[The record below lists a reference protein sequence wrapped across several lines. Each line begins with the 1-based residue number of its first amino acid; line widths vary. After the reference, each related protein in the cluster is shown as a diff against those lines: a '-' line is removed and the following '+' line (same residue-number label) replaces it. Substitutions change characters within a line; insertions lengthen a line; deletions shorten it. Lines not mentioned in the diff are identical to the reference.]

1 MVTLKIGI
9 VIPGFSASE
18 DDWCIPA
25 QLNLVRRLS
34 CEAEVHV
41 FPLRYPHHRRPYA
54 VYGAV
59 VHPQGGAETGGIG
72 RVPLLLRTLRSVVVE
87 HHRRPFDVLHAMWA
101 DEPGFVAVTAGRL
114 LKVPAIVSLL
124 GGELVRFPDIGYGG
138 QLSYINQWL
147 IRFALHGAVC
157 VTAGSPHLRELAR
170 PHVNPEQLQLMPLG
184 IDTDLFQPVCGE
196 NTSARLVEGDI
207 KLLHVASLVPVKDQ
221 ATLLRATALVVER
234 VPGAHLHVAGEG
246 SLLSSLRRMAQSLG
260 IAGHVTFHGAV
271 SHDCLPAY
279 YRAADLCV
287 LSSRYESQGM
297 VTLEAAAC
305 GRTTVGTA
313 VGLLPELVPQA
324 QVVPVG
330 NAQALAEAVLAVLK
344 DRQRLAALNQA
355 VLAAV
360 EARYTLQHT
369 VAQLNELYSEVAAGH
384 RQNR

>member
-1 MVTLKIGI
+1 MKIG
-9 VIPGFSASE
+9 VVTPGFSAGD
-18 DDWCIPA
+18 DDWCIPV

-34 CEAEVHV
+34 REVEVHV
-41 FPLRYPHHRRPYA
+41 FTMRYPHHRRSYT
-54 VYGAV
+54 VYDAV

-72 RVPLLLRTLRSVVVE
+72 RIPILLRTLRSIVAE

-124 GGELVRFPDIGYGG
+124 GGELVGFPDIGYGG
-138 QLSYINQWL
+138 QLSHINQWL

-157 VTAGSPHLRELAR
+157 ITAGSTYLRELAR
-170 PHVNPEQLQLMPLG
+170 PHVNLERLQLMPLG
-184 IDTDLFQPVCGE
+184 VDTGLFHPACGE
-196 NTSARLVEGDI
+196 NTPARLVEGDI
-207 KLLHVASLVPVKDQ
+207 KLLHVASLVPVKGQ
-221 ATLLRATALVVER
+221 ATLSRATALVVER
-234 VPGAHLHVAGEG
+234 VPGVHLHVVGDG
-246 SLLSSLRRMAQSLG
+246 PLLGSLRRMAQSLS

-313 VGLLPELVPQA
+313 VGLLPELVSQA
-324 QVVPVG
+324 HVVPVG
-330 NAQALAEAVLAVLK
+330 NAPALAEAVLAVLE
-344 DRQRLAALNQA
+344 DRKRLATLNQA
-355 VLAAV
+355 ALAAV

-369 VAQLNELYSEVAAGH
+369 VAQLNDLYSEVAAGP
-384 RQNR
+384 RQD